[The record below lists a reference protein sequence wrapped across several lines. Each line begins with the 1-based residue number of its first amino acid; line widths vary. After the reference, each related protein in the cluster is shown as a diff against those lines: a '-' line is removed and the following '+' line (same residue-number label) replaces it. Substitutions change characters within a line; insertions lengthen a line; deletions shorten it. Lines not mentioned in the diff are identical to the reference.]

1 MFNIISKVN
10 NFLTIQECDS
20 LINYFKKNIKHTDKY
35 RDTII
40 LKHKNEKILERLNN
54 MITFFNFKN
63 VDNMEIVSWP
73 EGSRM
78 KPHYDEG
85 DFLSFLVY
93 LNDDYLG
100 GETIINNIKFK
111 PNQGAIVIFSNG
123 LYLHEVNK
131 IEKGNRYTLI
141 AWYK

>member
-1 MFNIISKVN
+1 MFSIISKID
-10 NFLTIQECDS
+10 NFITPQECDA
-20 LINYFKKNIKHTDKY
+20 LIKYFKNNKKQTEHY

-40 LKHKNEKILERLNN
+40 LKYNNNKILERLNS

-63 VDNMEIVSWP
+63 VDNMEIVNWP
-73 EGSRM
+73 EGSEM

-85 DFLSFLVY
+85 DFLSFLIY
-93 LNDDYLG
+93 LNDDFDG
-100 GETIINNIKFK
+100 GETLIKDIKFK
-111 PNQGAIVIFSNG
+111 PSKGALVIFSNG

-131 IEKGNRYTLI
+131 IKKGNRYTLI